1 MTVAQYEAKFTE
13 LSRFSPQLIATEEEK
28 ALKFQDGLKPYLKN
42 KISIL
47 KLGVYSE
54 VVDRALIAEKDNE
67 ELHQYREQQRKR
79 NRSDGAHGNQ
89 AQRRPCYRETGAC
102 FGCGK
107 QGHLIRDCPENRK
120 FITRKPKEE
129 NKEDKQ
135 KPKAQ
140 GRVFD
145 MTHRDAQATSD
156 VVTVSFAGLLG
167 LPVASMDFDLIVATP
182 MGDSVVASR
191 MLRNCIVMI
200 GYREMPVDLVLLDLQ
215 DFDVILGMDW
225 LASYHASVDC
235 FEKRVTFSILG
246 QPKFSFEGKHVD
258 RPLRMISALR
268 ASSLLKKGCQGFLA
282 SVDYYSKIK
291 NEESYEESWAKL
303 RIQLPRVIPDCKE
316 KNSGSQQSNASNGAR
331 FGVETKKLHPLQADH
346 SKVLRNQPFVARI
359 SQHFC
364 TVRRHPLVISCE
376 FVKGN
381 PRLKITLNGINFVDH
396 FLNQG
401 APAEHKSAETP
412 IGHESSVMSN
422 ESDLKMEDIPIVREY
437 PDVFPEDLPG
447 LPPER
452 EVEFTIDLVPGTG
465 PMSKALYRM
474 APVELK
480 ELKVQLQELLDKGFI
495 RPSVSPWGA
504 PVLFVKK
511 KDGSMRLCI
520 DYRELNKV
528 TVRNKYP
535 LPRIDDLF
543 DQLQGACV
551 FSKIDLR
558 SGYHQL
564 RVRGEDVPKTA
575 FRTRYGHYEFLVMP
589 FGLTNAPA
597 AFMDLMNRVFKPY
610 LDQFVVVFI
619 DDILV
624 YSRSREEH
632 EGHLSIVLQTLR
644 DKQLYAKLKKCE
656 FWLDRISFLGHVV
669 SNDDISVDP
678 GKVDAVANWRRPSTV
693 TEIRSFLGPAGYY
706 RRFIEGFSK
715 IALPLTKLTQKGV
728 KFEWS
733 DDCECSFQE
742 LKNRL
747 VSAPILTIPSGS
759 GGFVVY
765 SDASYQGLGC
775 VLMQHGRVVAYASRQ
790 LKPYERNYPTHD
802 LELAAVVF
810 ALKIWR
816 HFLFGETC
824 EIFTDHKS
832 LKYLFSQKELNMRQ
846 RRWIELLK
854 DYDCSIQYHPRKTNV
869 VADALS
875 RKSVGSLAA
884 IRGCQRQLLEELRS
898 LQVHFRVMGLGAL
911 VANFRVQLD
920 LVGRIKTLQK
930 NDSQLVQ
937 VMEEVK
943 RGSKPDFV
951 LSDDEILRFGTR
963 LCVPNDEDLRK
974 ELLEEAHCS
983 KFAIHPGGTKMYKDL
998 RQNYWWSGMKRDI
1011 AQFVAQCLVCQQVK
1025 AEHQRPAGSLQPLA
1039 IPEWKWE
1046 HITMDFVIGLPRTL
1060 GGNNAIWVII
1070 DRLTKSAHFLP
1081 MKVNFSLDRLAS
1093 LYVKEIVRMHGVPVS
1108 IVSDRD
1114 PRFTSRLWHS
1124 LQKALGTKLSF
1135 STAFHPQTDGQ
1146 SERVIQVL
1154 EDLLKA
1160 CILDLQG
1167 NWDDHLPLVEFAC
1180 NNSFQASIGMAP
1192 FEALYGRKCRSPIC
1206 WNDVGERKLL
1216 GPELVQ
1222 LTVEKV
1228 ALIKERLKAAQSR
1241 HKSYADHRRR
1251 DLEFEVG
1258 DHVFLKVS
1266 PMKSVMRF
1274 GRKGKLNPRFV
1285 GPFEILER
1293 VGTLAYK
1300 VALPPSLSKVHNVFH
1315 VSTLRKYIYD
1325 PSHVVE
1331 LEPIQIFE
1339 DLTYEE
1345 VPVQIVDVMDKI
1357 LRHAVVKL
1365 VKVQWSNHSI
1375 REATWELEEEMR
1387 EKHPQLFQDSGMSS
1401 LED

>member
-1 MTVAQYEAKFTE
+1 MTVTPLEWVLGRDRVDTMPPRRPASSQNSQANDDVPPVEGLPPVSVKGIYRYLGTLAGLVERQARAIGTNVQGQSSSSRGSSFDDFKKLGPPYFSGATDPTEAEAWILKMEKFFGVIDCSEEQKASYAAFMLDKEADHWWRMTRRLLEDQGPITWRQFREAFYKKYFPDSVRRQKVGEFIRLEQGDMTVAQYEAKFTE

-89 AQRRPCYRETGAC
+89 AQRRSMGV
-102 FGCGK
+102 
-107 QGHLIRDCPENRK
+107 GHAIERLELALVMGSKDILIRDCPENRK
-120 FITRKPKEE
+120 FIIGKPKEE

-140 GRVFD
+140 GRVFA

-156 VVTVSFAGLLG
+156 VVTGTLRIHTLFARVLIDPGSTHSFVSVSFAGLLG

-182 MGDSVVASR
+182 VGDSVVASR

-225 LASYHASVDC
+225 LASYHAFVDC
-235 FEKRVTFSILG
+235 FEKRVTFSIPG

-282 SVDYYSKIK
+282 SV
-291 NEESYEESWAKL
+291 
-303 RIQLPRVIPDCKE
+303 
-316 KNSGSQQSNASNGAR
+316 
-331 FGVETKKLHPLQADH
+331 
-346 SKVLRNQPFVARI
+346 
-359 SQHFC
+359 
-364 TVRRHPLVISCE
+364 
-376 FVKGN
+376 
-381 PRLKITLNGINFVDH
+381 
-396 FLNQG
+396 
-401 APAEHKSAETP
+401 
-412 IGHESSVMSN
+412 MSN
-422 ESDLKMEDIPIVREY
+422 ESDLKLEDIPIVKEY
-437 PDVFPEDLPG
+437 PDVFLEDLPG
-447 LPPER
+447 LPPKR

-465 PMSKALYRM
+465 PMSKAPYRM

-520 DYRELNKV
+520 DYRELNK
-528 TVRNKYP
+528 
-535 LPRIDDLF
+535 IF
-543 DQLQGACV
+543 E
-551 FSKIDLR
+551 

-669 SNDDISVDP
+669 SNDGISVDP

-693 TEIRSFLGPAGYY
+693 TEIRSFLGLAGYY

-765 SDASYQGLGC
+765 SDASHQGLGC

-854 DYDCSIQYHPRKTNV
+854 DYDCIIQYHPGKANV

-911 VANFRVQLD
+911 VANFRVQPD

-930 NDSQLVQ
+930 NDSRLVQ

-963 LCVPNDEDLRK
+963 LCVPNDEDLRR

-998 RQNYWWSGMKRDI
+998 RLN
-1011 AQFVAQCLVCQQVK
+1011 
-1025 AEHQRPAGSLQPLA
+1025 
-1039 IPEWKWE
+1039 
-1046 HITMDFVIGLPRTL
+1046 
-1060 GGNNAIWVII
+1060 II
-1070 DRLTKSAHFLP
+1070 DQQGLYSHLLFL
-1081 MKVNFSLDRLAS
+1081 SGS
-1093 LYVKEIVRMHGVPVS
+1093 
-1108 IVSDRD
+1108 
-1114 PRFTSRLWHS
+1114 
-1124 LQKALGTKLSF
+1124 
-1135 STAFHPQTDGQ
+1135 
-1146 SERVIQVL
+1146 
-1154 EDLLKA
+1154 
-1160 CILDLQG
+1160 
-1167 NWDDHLPLVEFAC
+1167 NWDDHLPLVEFAY

-1192 FEALYGRKCRSPIC
+1192 FEALYGRKCRSPIY

-1228 ALIKERLKAAQSR
+1228 ALIKERLKTAQSR
-1241 HKSYADHRRR
+1241 HKSYADQRRR

-1266 PMKSVMRF
+1266 SMKSVMRF
-1274 GRKGKLNPRFV
+1274 GRKGKLSPRYV

-1315 VSTLRKYIYD
+1315 VSTLKKYIYD
-1325 PSHVVE
+1325 PPHVVE
-1331 LEPIQIFE
+1331 LELIQIFE

-1345 VPVQIVDVMDKI
+1345 VPVQIVDVMDKV

-1375 REATWELEEEMR
+1375 REATWELEKEMR
-1387 EKHPQLFQDSGMSS
+1387 EKHPQLFQDSVSVSAQQSAFAVSVLSDLYAFHRSTGNSLCPYHALRPIIPDNACILCITAAAGTELADAYSPDTVIASS
-1401 LED
+1401 PGKEVHDPWAFYLHACSQNSRERKVGVRFQG

>member
-1 MTVAQYEAKFTE
+1 MTVTPLEWVLGVTEWYQSTRTPCHQGDLHLPKTVRLMMMYLQLRVCLHPTEAEAWILKMEKFFGVIDCSEEQKASYAAFMLDKEADHWWRMTRRLLEDQGPITWRQFREAFYKKYFPDSVRPQKVGEFIRLEQGDMTVAQYEAKFTE

-67 ELHQYREQQRKR
+67 ELHQYRNSKGSEI
-79 NRSDGAHGNQ
+79 GVMVLM
-89 AQRRPCYRETGAC
+89 PCYRETGAC

-120 FITRKPKEE
+120 FIIGKPKEE

-135 KPKAQ
+135 KPKAKD
-140 GRVFD
+140 GL
-145 MTHRDAQATSD
+145 
-156 VVTVSFAGLLG
+156 SFAGLLG

-182 MGDSVVASR
+182 VGDSVVASR
-191 MLRNCIVMI
+191 MLRNS
-200 GYREMPVDLVLLDLQ
+200 
-215 DFDVILGMDW
+215 
-225 LASYHASVDC
+225 SYHASVDC
-235 FEKRVTFSILG
+235 FEKRVTFSIPG
-246 QPKFSFEGKHVD
+246 QPKFSFEGSMWTNHC
-258 RPLRMISALR
+258 L
-268 ASSLLKKGCQGFLA
+268 
-282 SVDYYSKIK
+282 
-291 NEESYEESWAKL
+291 
-303 RIQLPRVIPDCKE
+303 
-316 KNSGSQQSNASNGAR
+316 
-331 FGVETKKLHPLQADH
+331 
-346 SKVLRNQPFVARI
+346 
-359 SQHFC
+359 
-364 TVRRHPLVISCE
+364 
-376 FVKGN
+376 
-381 PRLKITLNGINFVDH
+381 
-396 FLNQG
+396 
-401 APAEHKSAETP
+401 
-412 IGHESSVMSN
+412 
-422 ESDLKMEDIPIVREY
+422 EDIPIVKEY

-465 PMSKALYRM
+465 PMSKAPYRM

-520 DYRELNKV
+520 DYRELNKSSIGLSPV
-528 TVRNKYP
+528 E
-535 LPRIDDLF
+535 
-543 DQLQGACV
+543 
-551 FSKIDLR
+551 
-558 SGYHQL
+558 
-564 RVRGEDVPKTA
+564 VRGKMYPRLLFE
-575 FRTRYGHYEFLVMP
+575 L
-589 FGLTNAPA
+589 
-597 AFMDLMNRVFKPY
+597 
-610 LDQFVVVFI
+610 
-619 DDILV
+619 
-624 YSRSREEH
+624 
-632 EGHLSIVLQTLR
+632 TLR

-656 FWLDRISFLGHVV
+656 FWLDRISFLGHV
-669 SNDDISVDP
+669 
-678 GKVDAVANWRRPSTV
+678 
-693 TEIRSFLGPAGYY
+693 FLGLAGYY

-733 DDCECSFQE
+733 DDCECSFRE

-765 SDASYQGLGC
+765 SDASHQGLGC

-790 LKPYERNYPTHD
+790 LKPYEGIT
-802 LELAAVVF
+802 LLM
-810 ALKIWR
+810 IWN
-816 HFLFGETC
+816 
-824 EIFTDHKS
+824 HKS

-854 DYDCSIQYHPRKTNV
+854 DYDCIIQYHPGKANV

-875 RKSVGSLAA
+875 RKSIGSLAA
-884 IRGCQRQLLEELRS
+884 IR
-898 LQVHFRVMGLGAL
+898 
-911 VANFRVQLD
+911 
-920 LVGRIKTLQK
+920 
-930 NDSQLVQ
+930 
-937 VMEEVK
+937 
-943 RGSKPDFV
+943 
-951 LSDDEILRFGTR
+951 DDEILRFGTR
-963 LCVPNDEDLRK
+963 LCVPNDEDLRR

-1060 GGNNAIWVII
+1060 G
-1070 DRLTKSAHFLP
+1070 
-1081 MKVNFSLDRLAS
+1081 
-1093 LYVKEIVRMHGVPVS
+1093 EIVRMHGVPVS

-1114 PRFTSRLWHS
+1114 PRFTSRFWHS

-1154 EDLLKA
+1154 EDLLRA

-1167 NWDDHLPLVEFAC
+1167 NWDDHLPLVEFAY

-1241 HKSYADHRRR
+1241 HKSYADQRRR
-1251 DLEFEVG
+1251 DLS
-1258 DHVFLKVS
+1258 LR
-1266 PMKSVMRF
+1266 KSS
-1274 GRKGKLNPRFV
+1274 
-1285 GPFEILER
+1285 
-1293 VGTLAYK
+1293 TLAYK

-1345 VPVQIVDVMDKI
+1345 V
-1357 LRHAVVKL
+1357 
-1365 VKVQWSNHSI
+1365 QWSNHSV

-1387 EKHPQLFQDSGMSS
+1387 GNILNYFKTQEQFEASHPFEKSHLTGHLIFDNQSRDDANHVMPATSVAVKMESKDQGADKAAASGRTKHPQFVKVLKKYHDYVMLVPRAFAAETGMIWKKSTLVRDPEGRVWPVKVCLRSKGKIEMSS
-1401 LED
+1401 GWSDFVKANKLGKGDTCSFQCTDATCHVIQVEILRRAAIP

>member
-1 MTVAQYEAKFTE
+1 
-13 LSRFSPQLIATEEEK
+13 
-28 ALKFQDGLKPYLKN
+28 
-42 KISIL
+42 
-47 KLGVYSE
+47 
-54 VVDRALIAEKDNE
+54 
-67 ELHQYREQQRKR
+67 
-79 NRSDGAHGNQ
+79 
-89 AQRRPCYRETGAC
+89 
-102 FGCGK
+102 
-107 QGHLIRDCPENRK
+107 
-120 FITRKPKEE
+120 
-129 NKEDKQ
+129 
-135 KPKAQ
+135 
-140 GRVFD
+140 
-145 MTHRDAQATSD
+145 MTHQDAQATSD
-156 VVTVSFAGLLG
+156 VVTGTLRIHTLFARVLIDPGSTHSFVSVSFAGLLG

-182 MGDSVVASR
+182 VGDSVVASR

-258 RPLRMISALR
+258 RPL
-268 ASSLLKKGCQGFLA
+268 
-282 SVDYYSKIK
+282 Y
-291 NEESYEESWAKL
+291 
-303 RIQLPRVIPDCKE
+303 
-316 KNSGSQQSNASNGAR
+316 
-331 FGVETKKLHPLQADH
+331 
-346 SKVLRNQPFVARI
+346 
-359 SQHFC
+359 
-364 TVRRHPLVISCE
+364 
-376 FVKGN
+376 
-381 PRLKITLNGINFVDH
+381 
-396 FLNQG
+396 
-401 APAEHKSAETP
+401 
-412 IGHESSVMSN
+412 
-422 ESDLKMEDIPIVREY
+422 IPIVREY
-437 PDVFPEDLPG
+437 PDIFPEDLPG

-452 EVEFTIDLVPGTG
+452 EVEFTIDLVPRTG

-551 FSKIDLR
+551 FFKIDLR

-564 RVRGEDVPKTA
+564 RIRSEDVPKTA

-597 AFMDLMNRVFKPY
+597 AFMELMNRVFKPY
-610 LDQFVVVFI
+610 LDQFVVIFI
-619 DDILV
+619 DDILT
-624 YSRSREEH
+624 EF
-632 EGHLSIVLQTLR
+632 LS
-644 DKQLYAKLKKCE
+644 
-656 FWLDRISFLGHVV
+656 LGM
-669 SNDDISVDP
+669 
-678 GKVDAVANWRRPSTV
+678 W
-693 TEIRSFLGPAGYY
+693 
-706 RRFIEGFSK
+706 RFIEGFSK
-715 IALPLTKLTQKGV
+715 IALPLTKLTHKGV

-733 DDCECSFQE
+733 DDCECIFQE

-765 SDASYQGLGC
+765 SDAFHQGLGC
-775 VLMQHGRVVAYASRQ
+775 VLMQHWRVVAYASRQ

-802 LELAAVVF
+802 LELAVV
-810 ALKIWR
+810 
-816 HFLFGETC
+816 
-824 EIFTDHKS
+824 
-832 LKYLFSQKELNMRQ
+832 ELNMRQ
-846 RRWIELLK
+846 RKWIELLK
-854 DYDCSIQYHPRKTNV
+854 DYDCIIQYHPRKANV

-875 RKSVGSLAA
+875 KKLVGSLTA
-884 IRGCQRQLLEELRS
+884 IRGCQKQLLEELRS

-911 VANFRVQLD
+911 VANFKVQPD

-930 NDSQLVQ
+930 NDSRLVQ

-943 RGSKPDFV
+943 RGNKPDFV

-963 LCVPNDEDLRK
+963 LCVPNDEDLRR
-974 ELLEEAHCS
+974 ERLEEAHCS

-998 RQNYWWSGMKRDI
+998 GKTI
-1011 AQFVAQCLVCQQVK
+1011 G
-1025 AEHQRPAGSLQPLA
+1025 GSLQPLA

-1046 HITMDFVIGLPRTL
+1046 HITMDLVIRFSRTL
-1060 GGNNAIWVII
+1060 G
-1070 DRLTKSAHFLP
+1070 
-1081 MKVNFSLDRLAS
+1081 
-1093 LYVKEIVRMHGVPVS
+1093 EIVRMHGVPVS

-1114 PRFTSRLWHS
+1114 PRFTSRFWHS
-1124 LQKALGTKLSF
+1124 LEKALGTKLNF

-1154 EDLLKA
+1154 EDLLRA

-1167 NWDDHLPLVEFAC
+1167 EIWSL
-1180 NNSFQASIGMAP
+1180 
-1192 FEALYGRKCRSPIC
+1192 R
-1206 WNDVGERKLL
+1206 W
-1216 GPELVQ
+1216 
-1222 LTVEKV
+1222 
-1228 ALIKERLKAAQSR
+1228 
-1241 HKSYADHRRR
+1241 
-1251 DLEFEVG
+1251 G

-1266 PMKSVMRF
+1266 PMKFVMRF
-1274 GRKGKLNPRFV
+1274 GRKGKLSPRFV

-1300 VALPPSLSKVHNVFH
+1300 VALPPSLSKIHNVFH

-1331 LEPIQIFE
+1331 LEPIQISE

-1345 VPVQIVDVMDKI
+1345 VPVQIVDVMDKV

-1365 VKVQWSNHSI
+1365 VKVQWRNHSI
-1375 REATWELEEEMR
+1375 REATWELEEEMG